1 MIDIPNALIQTRFK
15 YEKDMAIIKIRGIL
29 VDILVDLAPDV
40 YREFVTIDK
49 KGVKK

>member
-1 MIDIPNALIQTRFK
+1 MIDIPKAFIQKRVED
-15 YEKDMAIIKIRGIL
+15 EKDMDIFKIRRIL